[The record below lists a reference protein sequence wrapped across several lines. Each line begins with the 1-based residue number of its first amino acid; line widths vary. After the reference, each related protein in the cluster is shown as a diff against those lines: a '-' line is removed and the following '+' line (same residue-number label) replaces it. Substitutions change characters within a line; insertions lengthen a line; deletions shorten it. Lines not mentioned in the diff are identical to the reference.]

1 MAQKT
6 CLYEIVV
13 MLLLSK
19 NIVLERDVVFERDV
33 AFERDIVFEQNKKL
47 SLLSLL
53 SLPPRKQT
61 LFFNCLQTVFLKTI
75 ETIETILGAK
85 NVLI

>member
-1 MAQKT
+1 MCFFK
-6 CLYEIVV
+6 IVD

-19 NIVLERDVVFERDV
+19 NIVL
-33 AFERDIVFEQNKKL
+33 ERDIVFEQNKKL

-53 SLPPRKQT
+53 SLTPSQASGVFS
-61 LFFNCLQTVFLKTI
+61 LLQALFLKTI

-85 NVLI
+85 NVLL

>member
-1 MAQKT
+1 MLSLSKIKNCPY
-6 CLYEIVV
+6 CLYC
-13 MLLLSK
+13 LY
-19 NIVLERDVVFERDV
+19 
-33 AFERDIVFEQNKKL
+33 
-47 SLLSLL
+47 
-53 SLPPRKQT
+53 PPRKQT